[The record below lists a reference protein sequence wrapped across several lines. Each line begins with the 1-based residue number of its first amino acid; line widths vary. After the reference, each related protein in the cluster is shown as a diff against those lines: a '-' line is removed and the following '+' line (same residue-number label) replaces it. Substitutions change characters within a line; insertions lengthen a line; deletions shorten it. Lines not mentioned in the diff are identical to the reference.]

1 MRMEEE
7 EDLASLG
14 EAKKAQNSRGREE
27 EATRAKK

>member
-7 EDLASLG
+7 EDQASLG
-14 EAKKAQNSRGREE
+14 EEKKRSLRGRE